1 MKVMVIAVHPDDETL
16 GCGGTLLRHKAEND
30 EIYWLIVTNVFKGD
44 DYDQTCVDKRKNQ
57 IDAVKRL
64 YGFENTIQ
72 LDFPT
77 TELDRVPINKLVK
90 SISDAIHR
98 IQPEVFYIPFHQDVH
113 TDHQVSFKAILSSTK
128 SFRYHSVRRILMYE
142 TLSET
147 EFAPSLAGSAFLPN
161 VFVDISNGFEM
172 KSKIMQIYQD
182 ELMDS
187 PYPRSLSSIKALANY
202 RGSRIGVEYAEAF
215 MLIHERIS

>member
-1 MKVMVIAVHPDDETL
+1 MKVMVVAVHPDDETL
-16 GCGGTLLRHKAEND
+16 GCGGTLLRHKAGND
-30 EIYWLIVTNVFKGD
+30 EIYWLIVTRMFEGK
-44 DYDQTCVDKRKNQ
+44 DYDRTGIDKRKNQ
-57 IDAVKRL
+57 IDAVNRL
-64 YGFENTIQ
+64 YGFKNTIQ

-77 TELDRVPINKLVK
+77 TELDRVPINRLVK
-90 SISDAIHR
+90 SLSDTIHR
-98 IQPEVFYIPFHQDVH
+98 IEPEVFYIPFHQDVH
-113 TDHQVSFKAILSSTK
+113 TDHQVLFKAILSSTK
-128 SFRYHSVRRILMYE
+128 SFRYHPVRRILMYE
-142 TLSET
+142 TISET
-147 EFAPSLAGSAFLPN
+147 EFAPPLTGSAFLPN
-161 VFVDISNGFEM
+161 VFVDISKSFEM